1 MLFERIYIFKYF
13 YHKYK
18 KNHHGLYVI
27 RYSTLKHICSR
38 ASDGGFKNI
47 KWFFITYRLG
57 SSFNKKDRK
66 RKYCGDIKK

>member
-18 KNHHGLYVI
+18 KSHHGLYVV
-27 RYSTLKHICSR
+27 RYSTLKHVCSN

-47 KWFFITYRLG
+47 KWFLSHTDFVPLLTRVKEKENI
-57 SSFNKKDRK
+57 
-66 RKYCGDIKK
+66 IEV

>member
-18 KNHHGLYVI
+18 KSHHGLYVV
-27 RYSTLKHICSR
+27 RYSTLKHVCSS

-47 KWFFITYRLG
+47 KWFLSHTDWVPPLT
-57 SSFNKKDRK
+57 KKIEK
-66 RKYCGDIKK
+66 ENII